1 MAGERIA
8 RFEQDQQI
16 AEPDLNNIGKFARAS
31 LDHVVRDAVEPGK
44 KYVGFN
50 VAQNGAAQ
58 VTVGEGWYYNAG
70 RVYHRGDQGGTDIDL
85 ITLLPVT
92 VQKIV
97 SIVVWGQE
105 VDASLEPRTF
115 LVDVETEQTEA
126 RTTATQ
132 TRRVAN
138 LDTVSGL
145 ESADPVP
152 PALSSDVIAIAHVVL
167 SPAGIEEIRPV
178 TANRLPSVA
187 DNRNR
192 IGALELFRQT
202 AGAAIDTLRTDLAGV
217 AAKQRGMAKRA
228 EVYEVAADVARIKDE
243 IGLPADLAS
252 YGSDSFLDT
261 SKSDTDHP
269 DWLAR
274 IEEGVRFPAAQERLA
289 NLALLNQFDERVKV
303 SDSFMLPKYEELSRI
318 LVDGPQTEIAI
329 SSYVFNTWVTVQKA
343 RTRTRKRFGNT
354 FLMCTNAQA
363 WREGYI
369 DPATGL
375 FKRGGETFEV
385 LENIGHPSGAQHVL
399 YLRLRQ
405 VWTDTF
411 EESYWDYVQIEES
424 VNGAG
429 VAQTFLNSQDGWLT
443 NVGLKF
449 TRVGATGDAR
459 VLITETVNGAPAW
472 DRVIAKT
479 TVAQADL
486 KVAPE
491 WTRVPIGPVHLPAGR
506 YAIVVLTAGNHF
518 LGTVTDNKYGEGT
531 LFVST
536 DGAFSQG
543 DLTRDLAMD
552 LRFAQFKSPRV
563 EVQMQPLELENGIAN
578 IDLLLE
584 AIQPSGT
591 EIIHEVQIDSVWRPL
606 DESSRNAL
614 NGLPALVP
622 YRIVFVGTT
631 DLHAGVTLG
640 AASTVTTWRPRTDF
654 KHVSDVI
661 ELPALCD
668 EIELRITL
676 EWWDGARH
684 TFEADLLTG
693 AAFDNEIAPS
703 VTEIRELPDLIGVTD
718 RRELR
723 MVFSGIT
730 PTIDEFKIKMEGTT
744 DNALVTYHVARR
756 VHIGFAA

>member
-85 ITLLPVT
+85 ITLLPVM
-92 VQKIV
+92 VSKIV

-132 TRRVAN
+132 TRRIAN

-192 IGALELFRQT
+192 IRALELFRDQ
-202 AGAAIDTLRTDLAGV
+202 AGAAIDTLRTDIAGV
-217 AAKQRGMAKRA
+217 ASKQRGMAKRA
-228 EVYEVAADVARIKDE
+228 EVYEIAADVARIKEE
-243 IGLPADLAS
+243 IGLPEDLAS
-252 YGSDSFLDT
+252 YGSDSFLDL
-261 SKSDTDHP
+261 SKSDTEHP
-269 DWLAR
+269 DWLSR
-274 IEEGVRFPAAQERLA
+274 VEEGARFPAAQERVA
-289 NLALLNQFDERVKV
+289 NLGLLNQFDDRVKV
-303 SDSFMLPKYEELSRI
+303 TSGFMLPKYEEVSRL
-318 LVDGPQTEIAI
+318 LVDDATGEIAI

-363 WREGYI
+363 WRDGFI

-375 FKRGGETFEV
+375 FKRGDETFEV
-385 LENIGHPSGAQHVL
+385 LDDIGHPSGVQYLL

-405 VWTDTF
+405 VWTDTY

-449 TRVGATGDAR
+449 TRVGGTGDVR
-459 VLITETVNGAPAW
+459 VLITETSNGAPAW
-472 DRVIAKT
+472 DKVIAKT
-479 TVAQADL
+479 TVSQGDL
-486 KVAPE
+486 AVAPA

-506 YAIVVLTAGNHF
+506 YAVVVITAGNHF
-518 LGTVTDNKYGEGT
+518 LATATDNKFAEGT

-543 DLTRDLAMD
+543 DLTRDLTMD

-584 AIQPSGT
+584 AIQPAGT
-591 EIIHEVQIDSVWRPL
+591 EIVHEVQINSVWRPL
-606 DESSRNAL
+606 DETSRNAL

-622 YRIVFVGTT
+622 YRIVFIGTT
-631 DLHAGVTLG
+631 DLHAGVALG

-654 KHVSDVI
+654 KHVSDII
-661 ELPALCD
+661 ELPAACD
-668 EIELRITL
+668 EVELRITV
-676 EWWDGARH
+676 EWWEDARH
-684 TFEADLLTG
+684 TLDVKLLTG
-693 AAFDNEIAPS
+693 ATFATQESPTLTEVRDLPPLLG
-703 VTEIRELPDLIGVTD
+703 VQDRKEIRLVYAGL
-718 RRELR
+718 
-723 MVFSGIT
+723 T
-730 PTIDEFKIKMEGTT
+730 PAIEEFKILMEGTT

-756 VHIGFAA
+756 VHIAFAS